1 MNRENKDLSEDIPE
15 ISAIEA
21 ALAEL
26 PPRRE
31 AGFVVEV
38 KSQVK
43 DELSGATREGE
54 RPTETEA
61 VKIPLTHYIRIAQFN
76 AAASGLFAGLFLGVL
91 LGGWGVFFA
100 LDRFNLTQSQTVES
114 RRAIK
119 VCPDVVGERSVT
131 HSGGT
136 SIFDELEKEISHG
149 R

>member
-1 MNRENKDLSEDIPE
+1 
-15 ISAIEA
+15 
-21 ALAEL
+21 
-26 PPRRE
+26 
-31 AGFVVEV
+31 
-38 KSQVK
+38 
-43 DELSGATREGE
+43 
-54 RPTETEA
+54 
-61 VKIPLTHYIRIAQFN
+61 
-76 AAASGLFAGLFLGVL
+76 LFAGLFLGVL

-114 RRAIK
+114 RRAIE